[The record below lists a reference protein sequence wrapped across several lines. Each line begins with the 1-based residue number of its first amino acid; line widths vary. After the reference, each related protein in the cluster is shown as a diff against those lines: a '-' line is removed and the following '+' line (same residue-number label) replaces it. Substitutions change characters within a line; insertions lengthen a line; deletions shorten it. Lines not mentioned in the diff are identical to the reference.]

1 MDQQIPLNVNQNQLH
16 VESGFFCKNIL
27 LDISLIQQE
36 RVSKLKTKLHH
47 TCEIY
52 STIKVILLVN

>member
-36 RVSKLKTKLHH
+36 RVSKLKTKLHR